1 MTIPDAS
8 QNQYQSKI
16 VAFLDVLGFRQK
28 VSQDTSIATRTI
40 KQIDEAISHT
50 VEIIK
55 SEGPTS
61 ISIKLFSDC
70 FCISC
75 DRAELD
81 LLIRELSFLQ
91 LYLSTNNIFV
101 KGGLSQGRHFESENI
116 IFSEGL
122 VNAYELQIKDRFPR
136 IKIDKIIS
144 ERMRKEECPH
154 YGDGLVEYLIIA
166 PDGVCFLDYLQILT
180 WEGADALKDD
190 LFKEHKKA
198 VIEGVEANKG
208 NYKVIEKYKWLT
220 EYHNTKFYQFYD
232 LDDYDEEYQ
241 KEMLNEM
248 CISSDTFPSFKIGA
262 LNFSKI
268 NLNSA

>member
-1 MTIPDAS
+1 MTIPDAG
-8 QNQYQSKI
+8 QNQYQNKI
-16 VAFLDVLGFRQK
+16 VAFLDILGFRQK
-28 VSQDTSIATRTI
+28 VSQNTSLATETI

-50 VEIIK
+50 VGIIK

-75 DRAELD
+75 DQAELGP
-81 LLIRELSFLQ
+81 LIRELSFLQ

-101 KGGLSQGRHFESENI
+101 KGGLSQGRHFENENI

-144 ERMRKEECPH
+144 ERMRKEECPY
-154 YGDGLVEYLIIA
+154 YGDGLVEYLIVA
-166 PDGVCFLDYLQILT
+166 PDGVCFLDYLQVLT
-180 WEGADALKDD
+180 WEGVEADD

-198 VIEGVEANKG
+198 IVEEVERNKG
-208 NYKVIEKYKWLT
+208 DYNVIEKYKWLA
-220 EYHNTKFYQFYD
+220 EYHNTKFYLLYD
-232 LDDYDEEYQ
+232 LDDYYEEYQ

-248 CISSDTFPSFKIGA
+248 FIPSDIFPSFKIGT

-268 NLNSA
+268 NLNNV